1 MKNSHDQTSWFLYIG
16 LLFLLIL
23 FPMKNEDN
31 FYVLSVRKIQK
42 STKTNFMRNKH
53 LFEGFF
59 PVLNMTI

>member
-1 MKNSHDQTSWFLYIG
+1 
-16 LLFLLIL
+16 
-23 FPMKNEDN
+23 MKNEDN